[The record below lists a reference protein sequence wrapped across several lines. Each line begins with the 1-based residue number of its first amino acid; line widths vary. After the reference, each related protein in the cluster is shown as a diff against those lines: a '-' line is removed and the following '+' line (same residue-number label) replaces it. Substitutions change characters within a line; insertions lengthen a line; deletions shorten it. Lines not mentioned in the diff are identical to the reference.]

1 MTSDA
6 LSRRL
11 SLIGALVVIG
21 AGWGLTTPLSKIAV
35 SEGYRH
41 FGLIFWQLVITG
53 TMLTVVTRLRG
64 RRVPV
69 TWADF
74 RVYLLIAV
82 IGTILP
88 NSASYAAAVE
98 LPGGVLAILL
108 STVPLFAFP
117 VAIALGNDSFGW
129 TRALGLL
136 FGLGC
141 VLLIVGPDAS
151 LPDPA
156 MAAFIPLALVAPF
169 FYGLEGNVVARFGA
183 NGLDP
188 VQMLAGASITGIP
201 IALMLALATGQWID
215 PRGPLGAPDAAV
227 MASAIVHGI
236 VYTSYFWL
244 VAQAGPVFAAQV
256 SYLVTGFG
264 VAWSMALLGE
274 SYSPYIW
281 TALALMLVGV
291 FLVQPRPRIA
301 LAPIAPIGKN
311 GPQQERDSQT

>member
-1 MTSDA
+1 MIRSLAVPVLA
-6 LSRRL
+6 LV
-11 SLIGALVVIG
+11 LIGAAWG
-21 AGWGLTTPLSKIAV
+21 ATQPLAKVAV

-201 IALMLALATGQWID
+201 IALVLALATGQWID
-215 PRGPLGAPDAAV
+215 PRGPWGAPDAAV

-264 VAWSMALLGE
+264 VAWSMALLSE

>member
-1 MTSDA
+1 MNPEAVT
-6 LSRRL
+6 RRL

-53 TMLTVVTRLRG
+53 TMLTVLTRLRG
-64 RRVPV
+64 RRVPLSP
-69 TWADF
+69 ADL

-82 IGTILP
+82 IGTVIP

-156 MAAFIPLALVAPF
+156 MAAFIPLALIAPF

-188 VQMLAGASITGIP
+188 VQMLAGASLTGVP

-215 PRGPLGAPDAAV
+215 PRGPWGAPDAAV
-227 MASAIVHGI
+227 IASAVVHGI
-236 VYTSYFWL
+236 VYSSYFWL

-264 VAWSMALLGE
+264 VAWSMAILGE
-274 SYSPYIW
+274 TYSPYIW
-281 TALALMLVGV
+281 AALALMLVGV